1 MCCTTNSKIRKL
13 HGPASIWDHQQ
24 NHKVMTN
31 SMLYIICRE
40 ILFQKVA
47 LGYVLHFV
55 QNESSE
61 NILKHT
67 WLHNN
72 LKQNKSSHNQFYVND
87 TRTSSSRKLRW
98 VIDYTLYRMD
108 PHKTYKNKHV
118 CITISKIRRLHGP
131 ASNWEHP
138 KNIKL

>member
-24 NHKVMTN
+24 KHKVMTN
-31 SMLYIICRE
+31 SMLYKICRE

-72 LKQNKSSHNQFYVND
+72 LKQNKL
-87 TRTSSSRKLRW
+87 T
-98 VIDYTLYRMD
+98 
-108 PHKTYKNKHV
+108 KHV
-118 CITISKIRRLHGP
+118 LYIYIYVLYVSPKCEFMRPYGASYFLGSTFDSFDLFSARRPFGSTTKHKIDCI
-131 ASNWEHP
+131 
-138 KNIKL
+138 